1 MKEENLP
8 RIQQEIGYIFKKDD
22 YSYEEE
28 FRILIESNYESNNIE
43 VKAEEHQVLGH
54 NIPGLFCYLDLEKDD
69 KQNLLQDSDDK
80 SEKKEQKFSKIIFGP
95 KSIDIDYLF
104 PYIAYCDDRI
114 VCEKSEIKFR

>member
-1 MKEENLP
+1 MIEVEKEVNSLLDFFKGLDDKLKEENLP

-80 SEKKEQKFSKIIFGP
+80 SEKKRTK
-95 KSIDIDYLF
+95 
-104 PYIAYCDDRI
+104 
-114 VCEKSEIKFR
+114 V

>member
-69 KQNLLQDSDDK
+69 KQNLYKIVTINPKKKNK
-80 SEKKEQKFSKIIFGP
+80 SLVRL
-95 KSIDIDYLF
+95 YL
-104 PYIAYCDDRI
+104 DLNQ
-114 VCEKSEIKFR
+114 